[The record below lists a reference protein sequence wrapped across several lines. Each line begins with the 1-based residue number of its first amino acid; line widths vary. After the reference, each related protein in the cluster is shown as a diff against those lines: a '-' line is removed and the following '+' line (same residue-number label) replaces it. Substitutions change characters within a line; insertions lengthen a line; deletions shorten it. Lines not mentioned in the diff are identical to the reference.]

1 MAPSR
6 HAAPKSVPS
15 KDPRHS
21 RSEHGH
27 ERRIYSV
34 SEAASQDDDS
44 ASVISG
50 HYETDSGIEDT
61 PPDAK
66 LDRRRE
72 REYRPAAPV
81 AQQTRTT
88 RGIQF
93 DRLNRDADT
102 SLTRVGPQTQV
113 MRGEVQRRE
122 SDAIQPVQRAE
133 EPAKT
138 ALSLRLDLNLDIEV
152 DLKASIRGDLTL
164 TLL

>member
-6 HAAPKSVPS
+6 PAAAKSVPS

-21 RSEHGH
+21 RSEHDH
-27 ERRIYSV
+27 ERRIYSI
-34 SEAASQDDDS
+34 SESASRDDDS

-50 HYETDSGIEDT
+50 QYETDSGIEDT
-61 PPDAK
+61 PPEARF
-66 LDRRRE
+66 DRRRE
-72 REYRPAAPV
+72 TEYRPAAPV
-81 AQQTRTT
+81 AQQTRPT

-93 DRLNRDADT
+93 DRLNQDT
-102 SLTRVGPQTQV
+102 SLTRVDPQTQV

-122 SDAIQPVQRAE
+122 SDGIQPVQLAE
-133 EPAKT
+133 KPAKS
-138 ALSLRLDLNLDIEV
+138 AVSLRLDLNLDIEV